1 MIYLDNAA
9 TTYPKPEEVYKAMD
23 FVNRNLA
30 MNPGRGGYS
39 KAKEAENIIDET
51 RNKLL
56 KLAGGS
62 DDYNVV
68 LTPSATIALNEVIM
82 GLSFREGENVY
93 VSAFEHNAVMRT
105 YTLFFQ
111 YLLLNPH

>member
-39 KAKEAENIIDET
+39 KAKEAENIIDT
-51 RNKLL
+51 LSADGDIL
-56 KLAGGS
+56 KEIVI
-62 DDYNVV
+62 Y
-68 LTPSATIALNEVIM
+68 LT
-82 GLSFREGENVY
+82 G
-93 VSAFEHNAVMRT
+93 RT
-105 YTLFFQ
+105 Y
-111 YLLLNPH
+111 

>member
-82 GLSFREGENVY
+82 GLSFRVPW
-93 VSAFEHNAVMRT
+93 SCT
-105 YTLFFQ
+105 YTVGS
-111 YLLLNPH
+111 Y

>member
-30 MNPGRGGYS
+30 MNPGQGGYS

-68 LTPSATIALNEVIM
+68 LYPFSNYSLKRSDYGTFLW
-82 GLSFREGENVY
+82 EGGECLC
-93 VSAFEHNAVMRT
+93 FC
-105 YTLFFQ
+105 L
-111 YLLLNPH
+111 